1 MATRILIV
9 DPDLQFT
16 SRLKPAIEAAGDF
29 IVRTCASGG
38 LALDIVKDDPQ
49 DVAVLDF
56 DVLGMPDL
64 IAWLRD
70 VQPGV
75 YILVTPRTAQQAA
88 RIADLNVQ
96 GSVTKPYFA
105 RQIVPVIIE
114 AAAAKKRFEQQAE
127 QRKRDSRTVD
137 TVSKIVPDETFR
149 RMTEAGH
156 TDTTKKR
163 ASSVVPSTSP
173 EATPATEATIPE
185 PPLPDDATIGDL
197 VSGQTTGKRT
207 AQEVEQVADTSL
219 TATPPSLPEAAQP
232 APFLEPEL
240 EADSPS
246 VAMKALEVSTDDTP
260 LEKVSVLAVVEQ
272 VNTEAVE
279 AGHTQP
285 GVLTQEV
292 PSWAQEGH
300 ATQDAVVTSVL
311 PPVIPM
317 PAAAPPTPVP
327 ASADARI
334 AGLAVQ
340 LTQLTVDTSARVTML
355 SRGET
360 LIDSAGQ
367 LPAEIIPDAFNA
379 IMALWRRQG
388 QSEADDETGK
398 TLITDLTVPGGGD
411 FLLFSTPTVDG
422 MTLSMLFSADTS
434 MRSLRRQGK
443 EMVTALNAHPEPL
456 APPAPAIE
464 PIAEVAPAAE
474 AVAAPIQLLP
484 ALEVTDAPLTPA
496 PDVPATTEAPVVQPP
511 APLTGYGAVW
521 LLREGE
527 TMPAEVEAALRVT
540 AYERGWEMQQVV
552 CEVDYVNVQIDLPI
566 TLLPMNAV
574 DALMQ
579 DCAERLGF
587 PAETLWEEAHYIIP
601 AGRLASEREIANFR
615 DFHRDTQTP

>member
-64 IAWLRD
+64 INWLRE
-70 VQPGV
+70 VQPGI
-75 YILVTPRTAQQAA
+75 YLLVTPRTASHAA
-88 RIADLNVQ
+88 QIADLNVQ

-114 AAAAKKRFEQQAE
+114 AAAAKKRFEQQAD
-127 QRKRDSRTVD
+127 QRKRDSHTLEP
-137 TVSKIVPDETFR
+137 VSKIVPDETFR

-163 ASSVVPSTSP
+163 ASS
-173 EATPATEATIPE
+173 ATPATTIPE

-207 AQEVEQVADTSL
+207 AQEVAQIADTSVM
-219 TATPPSLPEAAQP
+219 ATPPSLPEATP
-232 APFLEPEL
+232 APVLEPAL
-240 EADSPS
+240 DADSPS

-260 LEKVSVLAVVEQ
+260 LDKVSVQAVVEQ
-272 VNTEAVE
+272 INTEAVE
-279 AGHTQP
+279 TGHTQP

-292 PSWAQEGH
+292 PSWAP
-300 ATQDAVVTSVL
+300 TQDAVATNALLPVT
-311 PPVIPM
+311 PPPASASPAPIPS
-317 PAAAPPTPVP
+317 
-327 ASADARI
+327 SADARI

-355 SRGET
+355 SRGEK
-360 LIDSAGQ
+360 LIDAAGQ
-367 LPAEIIPDAFNA
+367 LPPEIIPDAFNA
-379 IMALWRRQG
+379 IMALWRRQ
-388 QSEADDETGK
+388 QSEADDEVGK
-398 TLITDLTVPGGGD
+398 TLITDLTIPGGGD
-411 FLLFSTPTVDG
+411 FLLFSTPTVDD

-443 EMVTALNAHPEPL
+443 EMAAALNAHPEPP
-456 APPAPAIE
+456 APPVAAAPPE
-464 PIAEVAPAAE
+464 PSAPTLDPAATSAEVAPALADVVE
-474 AVAAPIQLLP
+474 PSQ
-484 ALEVTDAPLTPA
+484 PLTTLAVPVTTEA
-496 PDVPATTEAPVVQPP
+496 PSAASDLPATTEAPSAPP
-511 APLTGYGAVW
+511 AALTGYGAVW

-527 TMPAEVEAALRVT
+527 TMPADVEAALRVT
-540 AYERGWEMQQVV
+540 AYERGWVLAAV
-552 CEVDYVNVQIDLPI
+552 ACGPDFVNVQIDLPI

-574 DALMQ
+574 DAIMQ
-579 DCAERLGF
+579 ECAERLGY
-587 PAETLWEEAHYIIP
+587 PADVLWEESHYIIP
-601 AGRLASEREIANFR
+601 TGRLASEREIATFR
-615 DFHRDTQTP
+615 DFHRDTQAH

>member
-64 IAWLRD
+64 INWLRE
-70 VQPGV
+70 VQPGI
-75 YILVTPRTAQQAA
+75 YLLVTPRTASHAA
-88 RIADLNVQ
+88 QIADLNVQ

-114 AAAAKKRFEQQAE
+114 AAAAKKRFEKQADH
-127 QRKRDSRTVD
+127 RKRDGHTLEP
-137 TVSKIVPDETFR
+137 VSKIVPDETFR

-163 ASSVVPSTSP
+163 ASS
-173 EATPATEATIPE
+173 ATPATTIPE

-207 AQEVEQVADTSL
+207 AQEVAQIADTSVM
-219 TATPPSLPEAAQP
+219 ATPPSLPEATP
-232 APFLEPEL
+232 APVLEPAL
-240 EADSPS
+240 DADSPS

-260 LEKVSVLAVVEQ
+260 LDKVSVQAVVEQ
-272 VNTEAVE
+272 INTEAVE
-279 AGHTQP
+279 TGHTQP

-292 PSWAQEGH
+292 PSWAP
-300 ATQDAVVTSVL
+300 TQDAVATNALLPVT
-311 PPVIPM
+311 PPPASASPAPIPS
-317 PAAAPPTPVP
+317 
-327 ASADARI
+327 SADARI

-355 SRGET
+355 SRGEK
-360 LIDSAGQ
+360 LIDAAGQ
-367 LPAEIIPDAFNA
+367 LPPEIIPDAFNA
-379 IMALWRRQG
+379 IMALWRRQ
-388 QSEADDETGK
+388 QSEADDEVGK
-398 TLITDLTVPGGGD
+398 TLITDLTIPGGGD
-411 FLLFSTPTVDG
+411 FLLFSTPTVDD

-443 EMVTALNAHPEPL
+443 EMAAALNAHPEPP
-456 APPAPAIE
+456 APPVAAAPPE
-464 PIAEVAPAAE
+464 PSAPTLDPAATSAEVAPALADVVE
-474 AVAAPIQLLP
+474 PSQ
-484 ALEVTDAPLTPA
+484 PLTTLAVPVTTEA
-496 PDVPATTEAPVVQPP
+496 PSAASDLPATTEAPSAPP
-511 APLTGYGAVW
+511 AALTGYGAVW

-527 TMPAEVEAALRVT
+527 TMPADVEAALRVT
-540 AYERGWEMQQVV
+540 AYERGWVLAAV
-552 CEVDYVNVQIDLPI
+552 ACGPDFVNVQIDLPI

-574 DALMQ
+574 DAIMQ
-579 DCAERLGF
+579 ECAERLGY
-587 PAETLWEEAHYIIP
+587 PADVLWEESHYIIP
-601 AGRLASEREIANFR
+601 TGRLASEREIATFR
-615 DFHRDTQTP
+615 DFHRDTQAH